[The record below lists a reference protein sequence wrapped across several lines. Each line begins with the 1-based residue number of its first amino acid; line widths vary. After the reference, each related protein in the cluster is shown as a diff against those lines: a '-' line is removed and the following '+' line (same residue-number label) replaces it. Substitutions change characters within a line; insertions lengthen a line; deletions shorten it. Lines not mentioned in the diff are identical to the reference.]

1 MRYPTLGETELLVP
15 LHEGIFEQP
24 MWQTFLSRLRDATGA
39 GFAALLFRTADND
52 DIVRLISRDEPVP
65 VRFEELFL
73 QDFGSD
79 PSQSRFMRPDRV
91 YSLDEL
97 VEAGGEKAAR
107 FRAEALGPSGIVTMR
122 SMRIGLDDRFDA
134 WLVIGARKRLGPQVG
149 ALMTMLVPHLHVTL
163 RVLDEMERAR
173 ARSAVSTDAL
183 SRLNFGWISID
194 GMGRVIDMDDAARQM
209 MQRSGA
215 LWVGRYDRLVPASPA
230 ADRQLTAL
238 VRKFASDPRATP
250 RAINLSHDPWIDI
263 LVSPIRIDTLA
274 RTNKAVAVIYFR
286 GDRISSADRQ
296 QQLVDLFDLTPSE
309 ARLAWSMTQGKTIA
323 EAAEEQG
330 LTIETARNYSKK
342 IYAKTGARGQVDLVR
357 NILTGVLAIA

>member
-15 LHEGIFEQP
+15 LHEGMFEQP
-24 MWQTFLSRLRDATGA
+24 MWQTFLSRLRNATGA
-39 GFAALLFRTADND
+39 DFAALLFRTADNED
-52 DIVRLISRDEPVP
+52 VVRLISRDEPAP
-65 VRFEELFL
+65 GRFEDLFL

-79 PSQSRFMRPDRV
+79 PLQGRFMRPDRV

-97 VEAGGEKAAR
+97 VETGGANAAR
-107 FRAEALGPSGIVTMR
+107 FRAEILAPMGIVTMR

-134 WLVIGARKRLGPQVG
+134 WLVVAARTRLGPQVG
-149 ALMTMLVPHLHVTL
+149 GLMTMLVPHLHVAL

-215 LWVGRYDRLVPASPA
+215 LRVGRYDRLVPASPA
-230 ADRQLTAL
+230 ADRQITAL

-250 RAINLSHDPWIDI
+250 RAINLSQDPWIDI

-274 RTNKAVAVIYFR
+274 STNKAVAVIYFR

-296 QQLVDLFDLTPSE
+296 QQLVDLFDLTSSE
-309 ARLAWSMTQGKTIA
+309 ARLAWLMTQGKTIA